1 MLRFLTAGESHGPAL
16 NVILEGLPA
25 GLRLDF
31 DAINFELAR
40 RQKGYGR
47 GARMKIEQD
56 RVEVLGGLRDGLTTG
71 GPISFLIQNKD
82 WENWKDKLSPY
93 AKPKDGES
101 AELVNPRPGHADL
114 AGALKYG
121 VDDFRNILER
131 ASARETASRVA
142 AGAAAKQFLK
152 HLDCEIRSHVLA
164 VGAVSQPSDAPQ
176 TTWERILAIPED
188 APLNCADPELEKK
201 MMAEID
207 RATQDRDAL
216 GGVIEIVAH
225 TPPAGLGSYI
235 QWDRKLDGRL
245 AQAILSIP
253 AMKAMGF
260 GRGVDSASLRGS
272 ALHDEI
278 FYSPAQGLH
287 RGSNN
292 AGGLEGGVTN
302 GQELRLKA
310 YMKPLSSLRKPLRS
324 VDIRTLKPVEAARVR
339 SDVCAVPAA
348 GVVGEAMVALT
359 LADAALEKFGG
370 DSLVETVA
378 NYRSHQERIE
388 RLLKGRDPVEKS

>member
-1 MLRFLTAGESHGPAL
+1 MLRLMTAGESHGPAL

-25 GLRLDF
+25 GMELDF
-31 DAINFELAR
+31 DALNRELAR
-40 RQKGYGR
+40 RQRGYGR

-56 RVEVLGGLRDGLTTG
+56 RVEVLGGLRSGQTTG
-71 GPISFLIQNKD
+71 GPISFLIHNKD
-82 WENWKDKLSPY
+82 WKNWKDKLSPY
-93 AKPKDGES
+93 EEPPAGTS

-131 ASARETASRVA
+131 ASARETAARVA
-142 AGAAAKQFLK
+142 AGAVAKQFLK
-152 HLDCEIRSHVLA
+152 HLECEIRSHV
-164 VGAVSQPSDAPQ
+164 VGVGSVQVPNEAPEVA
-176 TTWERILAIPED
+176 WEEIIAISED
-188 APLNCADPELEKK
+188 APLNCADAELEKK
-201 MMAEID
+201 MVEEVD
-207 RATQDRDAL
+207 RATQERDTL

-225 TPPAGLGSYI
+225 TPPPGLGSYI

-260 GRGVDSASLRGS
+260 GRGVDSASTLGS

-278 FYSPAQGLH
+278 FYSSSKGLY

-302 GQELRLKA
+302 GQELRIRA

-324 VDIRTLKPVEAARVR
+324 VDIRTMKPIEAARVR
-339 SDVCAVPAA
+339 SDICAVPAA

-359 LADAALEKFGG
+359 LADAAIEKFGG
-370 DSLVETVA
+370 DSLTETLTNHAAHMRRIDQVL
-378 NYRSHQERIE
+378 RERA
-388 RLLKGRDPVEKS
+388 EKS

>member
-1 MLRFLTAGESHGPAL
+1 MLRLMTAGESHGPAL

-25 GLRLDF
+25 GMELDF
-31 DAINFELAR
+31 EAINRELAR
-40 RQKGYGR
+40 RQRGYGR

-56 RVEVLGGLRDGLTTG
+56 RVEILGGLRSSQTTG

-82 WENWKDKLSPY
+82 WKNWKDKLSPY
-93 AKPKDGES
+93 ERPPAGTS
-101 AELVNPRPGHADL
+101 AELLNPRPGHADL

-121 VDDFRNILER
+121 VDDLRNILER
-131 ASARETASRVA
+131 ASARETAARVA
-142 AGAAAKQFLK
+142 AGAVAKQFLK
-152 HLDCEIRSHVLA
+152 HFECEIRSHV
-164 VGAVSQPSDAPQ
+164 VGVGCVQLPNEAPEVA
-176 TTWERILAIPED
+176 WEEIISISED
-188 APLNCADPELEKK
+188 APLNCADAELEKK
-201 MMAEID
+201 MVKEVD
-207 RATQDRDAL
+207 RATQQRDTL

-225 TPPAGLGSYI
+225 TPPPGLGSYI

-260 GRGVDSASLRGS
+260 GRGVDSASTLGS

-278 FYSPAQGLH
+278 FYSSSKGLH

-302 GQELRLKA
+302 GQELRIRA

-324 VDIRTLKPVEAARVR
+324 IDIRTMKPIEAARVR
-339 SDVCAVPAA
+339 SDICAVPAA
-348 GVVGEAMVALT
+348 GVVSEAMVAFT
-359 LADAALEKFGG
+359 LADAAVEKFGG
-370 DSLVETVA
+370 DSLTETLRNHTAHMRHIDQVLRA
-378 NYRSHQERIE
+378 
-388 RLLKGRDPVEKS
+388 RDQGEKS